1 MEFSSDYIAKV
12 DPSYCLQVGSSDQ
25 EDAAEDAGRVA
36 EAFNGGLV
44 DKAKPRYPDPATP
57 GNSPARGATVA
68 SPAPAPA
75 PGPKQGGFMKHSD
88 SSFGLHSPDSFNDD
102 VQVMKVSTKLREIH
116 NSKRPPLY
124 ITQHFEYQT
133 WH

>member
-1 MEFSSDYIAKV
+1 M
-12 DPSYCLQVGSSDQ
+12 
-25 EDAAEDAGRVA
+25 A

-57 GNSPARGATVA
+57 ANSPARGATVA
-68 SPAPAPA
+68 SPAPAPG

-102 VQVMKVSTKLREIH
+102 VQVMKVSTIFCGYNI
-116 NSKRPPLY
+116 NSVPLNIS
-124 ITQHFEYQT
+124 ITQQF
-133 WH
+133 